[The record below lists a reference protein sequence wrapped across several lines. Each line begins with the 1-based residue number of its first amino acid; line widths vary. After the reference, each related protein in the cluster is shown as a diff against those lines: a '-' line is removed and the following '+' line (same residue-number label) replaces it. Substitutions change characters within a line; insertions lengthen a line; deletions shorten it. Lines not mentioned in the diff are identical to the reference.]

1 MAVKK
6 AVSAAI
12 RKEWLI
18 RHEEGGE
25 SAAAIAREDNF
36 DPRTVRKGIEWAK
49 SKQEVLSVRHT
60 VLSTALSEHYHDLID
75 HAQSLDNVLAE
86 EWPKRIS
93 DYLLNHPMHE
103 ALKEHLP
110 NDRLWKNLSKWA
122 ELVTH
127 YEKLYSELEKSI
139 KDDFEGCG
147 YKFSKSKEEPGLL
160 EKSLPSSIIN
170 NISFAAQDKRNR
182 GEGARLRQTAGESP
196 AQRKLGL
203 YEVRR
208 GEYLLA
214 YLPQKDVRK
223 FQHDYITVLDLM
235 DIKAQNLRIV
245 FRDSWDLSAVI
256 RKELAL
262 IIWRKIVPGR
272 CKYCPV

>member
-1 MAVKK
+1 MPVKK

-12 RKEWLI
+12 RKEWLR
-18 RHEEGGE
+18 RHDEGGE
-25 SAAAIAREDNF
+25 SAAAIARADNF
-36 DPRTVRKGIEWAK
+36 DPRTVRKGIEWARK
-49 SKQEVLSVRHT
+49 TQDIQNVRQT
-60 VLSTALSEHYHDLID
+60 VWSSALTEHYHDLTD
-75 HAQSLDNVLAE
+75 HAQSLHNVLAE
-86 EWPKRIS
+86 EWPRKIP
-93 DYLLNHPMHE
+93 DHLLNHPMHE

-110 NDRLWKNLSKWA
+110 NARLWKNLSKWT

-139 KDDFEGCG
+139 QAEFKGCG

-170 NISFAAQDKRNR
+170 SISLAEQDKRNR
-182 GEGARLRQTAGESP
+182 GAGARLRQTAGESP
-196 AQRKLGL
+196 AQKKRGL

-208 GEYLLA
+208 GDYLLA
-214 YLPQKDVRK
+214 YLPQKDVGK

-262 IIWRKIVPGR
+262 IIWRKIVPGDCR
-272 CKYCPV
+272 YCPV